1 MNFINAI
8 KGETNNFL
16 LGMQTAF
23 TIIQIY
29 GYIDP
34 YKSQG
39 HKVKRKLKSV
49 LQNNQ
54 CHKVKVKKKL
64 WKIPYPRG
72 GGSARVNF
80 HLQFFF
86 GSKLLKIQF

>member
-29 GYIDP
+29 GSTDP

-54 CHKVKVKKKL
+54 CHMVKVKKNYGKFRIL
-64 WKIPYPRG
+64 GEGVSKGQFPLT
-72 GGSARVNF
+72 NF
-80 HLQFFF
+80 FWFQMA
-86 GSKLLKIQF
+86 

>member
-1 MNFINAI
+1 MLYVFTWRFDLNIKAETRSQPSFSTGIVAADRTVMNFINAI

-54 CHKVKVKKKL
+54 
-64 WKIPYPRG
+64 
-72 GGSARVNF
+72 S
-80 HLQFFF
+80 Q
-86 GSKLLKIQF
+86 